1 MKLFMIDTM
10 ITRKAKDIKKLPDY
24 ETYDYFTEQYKWLDQ
39 VRAQTCNQKSVGP
52 FRLVTEDFRTVRS
65 KDP

>member
-1 MKLFMIDTM
+1 MIDTM

-39 VRAQTCNQKSVGP
+39 VRTQTCNRKSVEP
-52 FRLVTEDFRTVRS
+52 SNDRRVTEV
-65 KDP
+65 

>member
-1 MKLFMIDTM
+1 MIDTM

-39 VRAQTCNQKSVGP
+39 VRAQTCNQSLYDHFVG
-52 FRLVTEDFRTVRS
+52 
-65 KDP
+65 

>member
-39 VRAQTCNQKSVGP
+39 VRTQTCNQKSGRP
-52 FRLVTEDFRTVRS
+52 FCRVTEVRS
-65 KDP
+65 KYP

>member
-39 VRAQTCNQKSVGP
+39 VRTQTCNRKSVESSDD
-52 FRLVTEDFRTVRS
+52 RRVTEVQS
-65 KDP
+65 KYP

>member
-1 MKLFMIDTM
+1 MIDTM

-39 VRAQTCNQKSVGP
+39 VRTQTQP
-52 FRLVTEDFRTVRS
+52 
-65 KDP
+65 